1 MKRLIALP
9 LLVGL
14 AMPAVARAHY
24 EETSALAS
32 LEKRDDCHMS
42 SSDLYVLET
51 KKTIAIS
58 APNCFLFIQSR

>member
-14 AMPAVARAHY
+14 VMPAIARAHY

-32 LEKRDDCHMS
+32 LEKRDDCDMS
-42 SSDLYVLET
+42 PSDLYVLE
-51 KKTIAIS
+51 KRKAIAIS

>member
-14 AMPAVARAHY
+14 VMPAVSRAHY

-32 LEKRDDCHMS
+32 LEKRDDGHMS